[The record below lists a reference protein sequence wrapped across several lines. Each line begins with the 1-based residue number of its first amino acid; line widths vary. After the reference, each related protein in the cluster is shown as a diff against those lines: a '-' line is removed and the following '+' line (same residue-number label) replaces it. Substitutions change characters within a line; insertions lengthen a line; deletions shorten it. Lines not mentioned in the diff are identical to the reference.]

1 MKIFFAVLAA
11 FCAFCTL
18 AEPDAESRKNF
29 AFNLAVAVFGIV
41 ALYIIELVVLL
52 A

>member
-11 FCAFCTL
+11 FCAFCML
-18 AEPDAESRKNF
+18 AEPDENSRKNF
-29 AFNLAVAVFGIV
+29 AWNCATAVLGIV
-41 ALYIIELVVLL
+41 ALYVMELVVLL